1 MPAFWQ
7 RIIASK
13 LTILFSGVTAGALT
27 APLLG
32 RAARPVVRGLIRAGL
47 VAQREILDIAAKLR
61 EEVEDIA
68 AETKHEL
75 GERTAPVEHKHDRG
89 RNEERAQA

>member
-1 MPAFWQ
+1 MPALWQ

-13 LTILFSGVTAGALT
+13 LTLLFSGLAAGAVT

-47 VAQREILDIAAKLR
+47 VAQRELLEIAAKLR

-75 GERTAPVEHKHDRG
+75 GERTVPVEHEHERG
-89 RNEERAQA
+89 HREERAEA